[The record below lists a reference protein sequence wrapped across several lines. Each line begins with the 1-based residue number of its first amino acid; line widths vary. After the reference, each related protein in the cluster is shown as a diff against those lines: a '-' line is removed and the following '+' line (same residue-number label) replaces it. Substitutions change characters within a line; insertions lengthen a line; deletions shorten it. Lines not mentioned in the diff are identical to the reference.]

1 MDVDNEISPDKKASN
16 LAFLRKA
23 IEDMENKDD
32 MVDFSDEWYAKS
44 VEFFRDIRTHFP
56 DFANVDNPLETDEVE
71 QAKLAAECAAVQLE
85 YEMDIGGSLDVEAFW
100 RLCVAVEAIYQGT
113 TVEEETGLED
123 MMSAVTIPM
132 YIK

>member
-1 MDVDNEISPDKKASN
+1 MDVDDEIPADKKASN
-16 LAFLRKA
+16 LAFLRN
-23 IEDMENKDD
+23 IIQDMESKDE

-71 QAKLAAECAAVQLE
+71 QAKLAAEGAAVQLE
-85 YEMDIGGSLDVEAFW
+85 YEMDIGGSLDVDAFW

-113 TVEEETGLED
+113 TVEEETGLEC
-123 MMSAVTIPM
+123 MLMSVTIPAL
-132 YIK
+132 